1 MTAPTTATRRCRTT
15 GAATPMRGRLVV
27 SDRTGGDP
35 VGRGTGRRHLPTH

>member
-1 MTAPTTATRRCRTT
+1 MTAPTTATRCSRTT

-27 SDRTGGDP
+27 TARTGGDP